1 MMAGSYAKRLKRKQ
15 RRQAERLEAI
25 LDAACALV
33 TERPISRISTEGIAR
48 RATLPLGVVYNLFG
62 SKEQV
67 IRNLLLRTQ
76 DNLFDDLEA
85 LIMSVDDPAEQIHLM
100 VSRYLEFF
108 DRYSTPLRFY
118 YNSTAA
124 PGLEVR
130 RETFSERYTR
140 GRDFTR
146 LLTRVCTQGQATGLF
161 AADMP
166 AELQA
171 VAIHA
176 VPHAFLFAM
185 VESEGLVIAD
195 VLPHA
200 HVCVDRILDLHG
212 ARIR

>member
-130 RETFSERYTR
+130 REFPTR
-140 GRDFTR
+140 SFLPWSSPRVWSSRMRSRTHMSVWTGSSICTVPASADLRPDHGCTSGR
-146 LLTRVCTQGQATGLF
+146 
-161 AADMP
+161 
-166 AELQA
+166 
-171 VAIHA
+171 IH
-176 VPHAFLFAM
+176 
-185 VESEGLVIAD
+185 E
-195 VLPHA
+195 
-200 HVCVDRILDLHG
+200 
-212 ARIR
+212 